1 MIDRHLER
9 LEQFLVHAER
19 ARESREKRMPRY
31 DYKCPK
37 CGMLMNV
44 IRKIDEPERTPICV
58 NDAIELV
65 RQYEAPPV
73 HLKGKGWGKD

>member
-19 ARESREKRMPRY
+19 ARENREKRMPRY

-65 RQYEAPPV
+65 RQYDGPPI
-73 HLKGKGWGKD
+73 HLKGTGWGKD

>member
-1 MIDRHLER
+1 VIDRHLER

-19 ARESREKRMPRY
+19 ARENRENRMPRY

-65 RQYEAPPV
+65 RQYDAPPV
-73 HLKGKGWGKD
+73 HLKGTGWGKD